1 MTSAQ
6 ILLITAWVELFLFL
20 ALLVCAPYMLW
31 CDYLGVMALKRQ
43 RDNGGLSGPAK
54 LFGSYMLIRGYLL
67 DFLCNVVHASILLRE
82 FPRELTV
89 TKRLR
94 RHIEGNTV
102 HAAQCLKFRAQM
114 LDGFDPN
121 GIHQ

>member
-1 MTSAQ
+1 MIWLYIELALF
-6 ILLITAWVELFLFL
+6 ILL
-20 ALLVCAPYMLW
+20 LVTAPYQLW

-54 LFGSYMLIRGYLL
+54 LFGTYVLMRGYLL
-67 DFLCNVVHASILLRE
+67 DFLCNVVHCTVLLRE
-82 FPRELTV
+82 LPRELTV

-102 HAAQCLKFRAQM
+102 HAAKCLAFRTQL
-114 LDGFDPN
+114 LDGFDPA

>member
-1 MTSAQ
+1 MTTAQ
-6 ILLITAWVELFLFL
+6 ILALTGCIELV
-20 ALLVCAPYMLW
+20 LLVCLLICAPYQLW

-43 RDNGGLSGPAK
+43 RDNGGLSGPARF
-54 LFGSYMLIRGYLL
+54 FGSYILIRGYLL
-67 DFLCNVVHASILLRE
+67 DFLCNAVHATILLRE
-82 FPRELTV
+82 FPQELTV

-102 HAAQCLKFRAQM
+102 HAAQCLKFRTQL

-121 GIHQ
+121 GIHE

>member
-1 MTSAQ
+1 M
-6 ILLITAWVELFLFL
+6 IWLYIELVLF
-20 ALLVCAPYMLW
+20 ALLLVTAPYQLW
-31 CDYLGVMALKRQ
+31 CDYLGVMACKRQ
-43 RDNGGLSGPAK
+43 RDTVGLSKAAR
-54 LFGSYMLIRGYLL
+54 LCGSYVLIRGYLL

>member
-1 MTSAQ
+1 MTSILALTGW
-6 ILLITAWVELFLFL
+6 IELGLFAALLITA
-20 ALLVCAPYMLW
+20 PYQLW

-54 LFGSYMLIRGYLL
+54 FFGSYVLIRGYQL
-67 DFLCNVVHASILLRE
+67 DFLCNAVHATILLRE
-82 FPRELTV
+82 FPQELTV

-102 HAAQCLKFRAQM
+102 HAAKCLAFRTQM

>member
-1 MTSAQ
+1 MIWLYAELALFAA
-6 ILLITAWVELFLFL
+6 LLITA
-20 ALLVCAPYMLW
+20 PYQLW

-43 RDNGGLSGPAK
+43 RDNGGLSGPA
-54 LFGSYMLIRGYLL
+54 LFFGSYILIRGYLL
-67 DFLCNVVHASILLRE
+67 DFLCNAVHATILLRE
-82 FPRELTV
+82 FPQELTV

-94 RHIEGNTV
+94 RHIDGNTV
-102 HAAQCLKFRAQM
+102 HAAQCLKFRTQL

>member
-1 MTSAQ
+1 M
-6 ILLITAWVELFLFL
+6 IWLYIELVLFAL
-20 ALLVCAPYMLW
+20 LLVCAPYLLW

-43 RDNGGLSGPAK
+43 RDGWGLSGFSKAI
-54 LFGSYMLIRGYLL
+54 GTWILIRGYLL

-94 RHIEGNTV
+94 RHIEGNTS
-102 HAAQCLKFRAQM
+102 HAAKRLAFRTQL

>member
-1 MTSAQ
+1 M
-6 ILLITAWVELFLFL
+6 IYLYVEL
-20 ALLVCAPYMLW
+20 ALLALLLVTAPYQLW

-43 RDNGGLSGPAK
+43 RDNGGLSGAAK
-54 LFGSYMLIRGYLL
+54 FFGTYVLIRGYLL
-67 DFLCNVVHASILLRE
+67 DFLCNTVHATIILRE

-94 RHIEGNTV
+94 RHIENNTA
-102 HAAQCLKFRAQM
+102 HAAKCLAFRTQL
-114 LDGFDPN
+114 LDGFDPA